1 MELASVS
8 PGIHALALVCALAL
22 LITTWTTRRRQRLSL
37 PPGPF
42 RLPIIGNAL
51 DIPSKDMGRILRG
64 LSAKYGD
71 VVYLEVF
78 GQPMVLLGTHDAA
91 KDLMEKRSSKY
102 SDKPPSIMAYLT
114 GWDWALPVHRYGP
127 WWRRSRRMFHDCF
140 NAGAITQYRPTQ
152 TEAIHR
158 FLLRLLRDPQVFP
171 NHIKHLIAS
180 SILRVTY
187 GVDIDK
193 ESTPY
198 LTIATEAMATFAAT
212 FVPGKYFVEVLP
224 ILRFIP
230 WWVPGAQFKK
240 DGKAWKPRVQRLTDT
255 PWDACMAAIKI
266 GNAPPSIVTNLME
279 SASHLEEP
287 ARGEDTK
294 IAKATSAA
302 AYAGGSDTLYS
313 TLMTFFLAMASHPD
327 VQRRAQAEL
336 DAVVG
341 PSRLPDFDDAPSLP
355 YVTAIMKECMRW
367 RIVLPLGL
375 MHRSTEDDEYRGYYI
390 PEGTFV
396 IPNAWA
402 YTRDLRH
409 YPDPEE
415 FKPER
420 YLKDG
425 EIDPDVLD
433 PGDIAF
439 GYGRRICPG
448 RDFSEAVL
456 QVIMSSI
463 LHAFEIS
470 PALDEQGVPLPLE
483 SKMSDGGVLSVPEP
497 FECTIKVRSAETEA
511 LINAAN

>member
-1 MELASVS
+1 
-8 PGIHALALVCALAL
+8 
-22 LITTWTTRRRQRLSL
+22 
-37 PPGPF
+37 
-42 RLPIIGNAL
+42 
-51 DIPSKDMGRILRG
+51 MGTILRG

-91 KDLMEKRSSKY
+91 KDLMERRSSKY
-102 SDKPPSIMAYLT
+102 SDKPPFVMSYLT
-114 GWDWALPVHRYGP
+114 GWDWALPVLRYGP

-140 NAGAITQYRPTQ
+140 NAGAIIQYRPTQ
-152 TEAIHR
+152 MEAVHR
-158 FLLRLLRDPQVFP
+158 FLSRLLSDPRAFP

-187 GVDIDK
+187 GIDIDK

-224 ILRFIP
+224 ILRYIP

-255 PWDACMAAIKI
+255 PWGACIAALKE
-266 GNAPPSIVTNLME
+266 GSAPPSIVAGLME
-279 SASHLEEP
+279 SASHLDEP
-287 ARGEDTK
+287 ARSEDIE

-313 TLMTFFLAMASHPD
+313 ALMTFFLAMALHPE
-327 VQRRAQAEL
+327 VQRRAQVEL
-336 DAVVG
+336 DTVVG

-355 YVTAIMKECMRW
+355 YITAIMKECMRW

-375 MHRSTEDDEYRGYYI
+375 MHRSTEDDEYRGFYI

-402 YTRDLRH
+402 YTRDPTH

-415 FKPER
+415 FRPER

-439 GYGRRICPG
+439 GYGRRACPG

-456 QVIMSSI
+456 RVIMSSV
-463 LHAFEIS
+463 LHAFAIS
-470 PALDEQGVPLPLE
+470 PALDEHGIPLPLE
-483 SKMSDGGVLSVPEP
+483 GKMSDGGVLSIPEP
-497 FECTIKVRSAETEA
+497 FECVIKARSAEVEA
-511 LINAAN
+511 LIHATSSGA